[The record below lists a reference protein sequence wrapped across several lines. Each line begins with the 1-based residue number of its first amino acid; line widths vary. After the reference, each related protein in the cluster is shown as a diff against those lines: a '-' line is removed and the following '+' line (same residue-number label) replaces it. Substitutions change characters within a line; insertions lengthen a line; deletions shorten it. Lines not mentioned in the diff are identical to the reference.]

1 MKLTGLDVFDSSI
14 QRTNAWLKELM
25 QELNWSDHR
34 KTYVAFRCVLHA
46 LRDHM
51 AVNDAVRFGQVLP
64 MLIRGFYFDQWNP
77 ADKPLPLR
85 ARSDFISVLSSYM
98 LRDDEGART
107 NAEIVARAVF
117 RLLSRKAMDGE
128 IEDVQYLLPPAL
140 LDLWPPTLRAA

>member
-34 KTYVAFRCVLHA
+34 KTYLSFRSVLHA

-51 AVNDAVRFGQVLP
+51 AVNDAVRFGQALP
-64 MLIRGFYFDQWNP
+64 MLIRGVYFDSWDP
-77 ADKPLPLR
+77 RDKPLSVR
-85 ARSDFISVLSSYM
+85 TRTDFLSVLSSYM
-98 LRDDEGART
+98 LRDDDSAKA

-117 RLLSRKAMDGE
+117 RLLNRKVVEGE
-128 IEDVQYLLPPAL
+128 IEDVQYLLPNAV